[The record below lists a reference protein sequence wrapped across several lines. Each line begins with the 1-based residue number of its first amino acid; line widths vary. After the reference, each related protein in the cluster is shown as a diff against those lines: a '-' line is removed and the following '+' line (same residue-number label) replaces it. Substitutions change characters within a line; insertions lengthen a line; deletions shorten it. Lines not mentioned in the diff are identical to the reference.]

1 MMAMLLFLSVLVLGF
16 GCIWGVVLRPR
27 LASGRRRARLDRL
40 QHYRVAEVVDRP
52 GRRFSLVRGAYE
64 IGSFMMRHKVLPR
77 RTIDELFRTLARNT
91 QEPDRLLPV
100 FIGAKTVL
108 FGVGLL
114 LGFVVFVV
122 VDIGSIIHL
131 VLPAG
136 LPIGGMLL
144 PDMVLAARRRHYLRA
159 VESGMADALDMLTI
173 CVDAGMPIE
182 AAMQRVARD
191 MLRVNGSVASEL
203 QLTARDMSLMPDRQE
218 ALRQMATRTGLP
230 VMRQVAT
237 VLGQSFEV
245 GSPIAQDLRLL
256 SEDVQADTML
266 RYQTSAARLP
276 VYLTLPMILFILPVI
291 FIVVIGPVALSL
303 LGQ

>member
-1 MMAMLLFLSVLVLGF
+1 MVTVLFLVVICLFVA
-16 GCIWGVVLRPR
+16 WGMFLRPR
-27 LASGRRRARLDRL
+27 LASGRRRARLERV
-40 QHYRVAEVVDRP
+40 QRYRTTKAVDRP
-52 GRRFSLVRGAYE
+52 GARFSLLRGAYE
-64 IGSFMMRHKVLPR
+64 VGSFMMQRRILPR
-77 RTIDELFRTLARNT
+77 STLDELFQTLSRNT

-100 FIGAKTVL
+100 FIGAKTML
-108 FGVGLL
+108 FL
-114 LGFVVFVV
+114 LGGVLGLAVFVS

-131 VLPAG
+131 VLPAA

-144 PDMVLAARRRHYLRA
+144 PDMVLSARRRRYLQD

-182 AAMQRVARD
+182 AAMHRVAQD
-191 MLRVNGSVASEL
+191 MLRVNTSVASEL
-203 QLTARDMSLMPDRQE
+203 RLTARDMSLMPDRQE
-218 ALRQMATRTGLP
+218 ALRQMVRRTELP

-237 VLGQSFEV
+237 VLAQSFEV
-245 GSPIAQDLRLL
+245 GSPIAQDLRIL

-266 RYQTSAARLP
+266 RYQTRAAQLP
-276 VYLTLPMILFILPVI
+276 VYLTLPMILFIMPVI

>member
-1 MMAMLLFLSVLVLGF
+1 MF
-16 GCIWGVVLRPR
+16 LRPR
-27 LASGRRRARLDRL
+27 LASGRRRARLERI
-40 QHYRVAEVVDRP
+40 QRYRATKVVDRP
-52 GRRFSLVRGAYE
+52 GARFSLLRGAYE
-64 IGSFMMRHKVLPR
+64 VGSFMMQRRILPR
-77 RTIDELFRTLARNT
+77 STLDELFQTLSRNT

-100 FIGAKTVL
+100 FIGAKTML
-108 FGVGLL
+108 FL
-114 LGFVVFVV
+114 LGGVLGLAVFVS

-131 VLPAG
+131 VLPAA

-144 PDMVLAARRRHYLRA
+144 PDMVLSARRRRYLQD

-182 AAMQRVARD
+182 AAMHRVAQD
-191 MLRVNGSVASEL
+191 MLRVNTSVASEL
-203 QLTARDMSLMPDRQE
+203 RLTARDMSLMPDRQE
-218 ALRQMATRTGLP
+218 ALRQMVRRTELP

-237 VLGQSFEV
+237 VLAQSFEV
-245 GSPIAQDLRLL
+245 GSPIAQDLRIL

-266 RYQTSAARLP
+266 RYQTRAAQLP
-276 VYLTLPMILFILPVI
+276 VYLTLPMILFIMPVI

>member
-1 MMAMLLFLSVLVLGF
+1 MNTIFFLFILVFITGA
-16 GCIWGVVLRPR
+16 IWWRVLRPR
-27 LASGRRRARLDRL
+27 LASGRRRARLEQLR
-40 QHYRVAEVVDRP
+40 HYRVSEGEGRP
-52 GRRFSLVRGAYE
+52 GRRFSPVRGAYE
-64 IGSFMMRHKVLPR
+64 VGSFMIQRRILPR
-77 RTIDELFRTLARNT
+77 RTIHELFQALSRNT

-100 FIGAKTVL
+100 FVGAKTVL

-114 LGFVVFVV
+114 LGFGVFVG
-122 VDIGSIIHL
+122 VDVGSIIHL
-131 VLPAG
+131 VLPAA

-144 PDMVLAARRRHYLRA
+144 PDMVLAARRRRYLRA

-182 AAMQRVARD
+182 AAMQRVAKD
-191 MLRVNGSVASEL
+191 MLRVNASVASEL
-203 QLTARDMSLMPDRQE
+203 RLTARDMSLMPDRHE
-218 ALRQMATRTGLP
+218 ALRQMARRTGLP
-230 VMRQVAT
+230 VMRQVAA

-245 GSPIAQDLRLL
+245 GSPIAQDLRIL

-266 RYQTSAARLP
+266 RYQTRVAQLP

>member
-1 MMAMLLFLSVLVLGF
+1 MF
-16 GCIWGVVLRPR
+16 LRPR
-27 LASGRRRARLDRL
+27 LASGRRRARLERV
-40 QHYRVAEVVDRP
+40 QRYRATKVVDRP
-52 GRRFSLVRGAYE
+52 GARFSLLRGAYE
-64 IGSFMMRHKVLPR
+64 VGSFMMQRRILPR
-77 RTIDELFRTLARNT
+77 STLDELFQTLSRNT

-100 FIGAKTVL
+100 FIGAKTML
-108 FGVGLL
+108 FL
-114 LGFVVFVV
+114 LGGVLGLAVFVS

-131 VLPAG
+131 VLPAA

-144 PDMVLAARRRHYLRA
+144 PDMVLSARRRRYLQD

-182 AAMQRVARD
+182 AAMHRVAQD
-191 MLRVNGSVASEL
+191 MLRVNTSVASEL
-203 QLTARDMSLMPDRQE
+203 SLTARDMSLMPDRQE
-218 ALRQMATRTGLP
+218 ALRQMVRRTELP

-237 VLGQSFEV
+237 VLAQSFEV
-245 GSPIAQDLRLL
+245 GSPIAQDLRIL

-266 RYQTSAARLP
+266 RYQTRAAQLP
-276 VYLTLPMILFILPVI
+276 VYLTLPMILFIMPVI